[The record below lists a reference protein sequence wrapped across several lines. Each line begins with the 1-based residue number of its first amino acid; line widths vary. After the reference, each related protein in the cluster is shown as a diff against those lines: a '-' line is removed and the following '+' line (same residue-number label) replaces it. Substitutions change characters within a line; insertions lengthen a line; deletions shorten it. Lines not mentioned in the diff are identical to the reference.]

1 MVTQY
6 RIALYMRLSK
16 EEAQE
21 KKESDSIV
29 TQRMLLRRYVKENFG
44 EESERVAVR
53 EYIDM

>member
-21 KKESDSIV
+21 KKETDSIV
-29 TQRMLLRRYVKENFG
+29 TQRMLLRRYVNENFG
-44 EESERVAVR
+44 EESERVAVI